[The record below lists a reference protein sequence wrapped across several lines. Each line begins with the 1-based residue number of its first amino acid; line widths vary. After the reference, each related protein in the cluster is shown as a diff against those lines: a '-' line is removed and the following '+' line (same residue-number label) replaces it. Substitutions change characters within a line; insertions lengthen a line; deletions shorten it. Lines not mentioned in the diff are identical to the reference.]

1 MIKINVIVKN
11 KFWMQRIAKPEIY
24 FVKKVNKL
32 NLKNKYFNKKKLEFT
47 LLLSDEKEI
56 KKLNK
61 KFRNKNKA
69 TDVLSFPMSHKI
81 ILNKKKRFG
90 NFTAINEVFQKCYL
104 NDKNTANY
112 FNALIN
118 NDDDR
123 NYSRYVFFYTNYLI
137 ENNKYDEAEKLT
149 KNLKSLLVNK

>member
-81 ILNKKKRFG
+81 ILNKK
-90 NFTAINEVFQKCYL
+90 TL
-104 NDKNTANY
+104 P
-112 FNALIN
+112 
-118 NDDDR
+118 
-123 NYSRYVFFYTNYLI
+123 STNKGGL
-137 ENNKYDEAEKLT
+137 
-149 KNLKSLLVNK
+149 

>member
-81 ILNKKKRFG
+81 ILNKKKRLYVG
-90 NFTAINEVFQKCYL
+90 DVIINLDHLKKNKENSNFKESL
-104 NDKNTANY
+104 DKL
-112 FNALIN
+112 LIHGFLHLLGK
-118 NDDDR
+118 R
-123 NYSRYVFFYTNYLI
+123 HETEKNYLQMKKL
-137 ENNKYDEAEKLT
+137 EDKYF
-149 KNLKSLLVNK
+149 KSIN